1 MKKLLL
7 SLLSASV
14 LTMSGTAT
22 AAPLAKVKNSAK
34 SNISALAA
42 NDATEYTF
50 ATQMAG
56 FYTSPKSEDSKAG
69 NYYALLST
77 NPDDTYVGS
86 TGDIVSKDAMV
97 LTLDLYAPASPISD
111 ISLQEGGYRVSDE
124 TEIKEPFRYSSE
136 YTMLFYYNSKGE
148 QESGAYLTDEIIITH
163 NGGNNYTLETSVSY
177 NGQERKIHYTGPLT
191 FTSDEVPATYY
202 TQIRQNLDLTMDKGG
217 VAFYHGNLYE
227 NNTGNIYI
235 NIFDCD
241 FDPETGAMNE
251 DGYSFALC
259 VLGRL
264 FGKGVPPH
272 PLAGV
277 YEGSRSLARGTWF
290 PGMEMDYMGIPML
303 MGSYVRQKV
312 NGSYRYSYLKT
323 GTVEIEELGGNEF
336 KIVIDAVSDLGFTVK
351 GTFTGEITTR
361 DDRVKDPVSIST
373 LIDDVDLDLD
383 KIPVARIYHNGIK
396 YDHRSLVLDI
406 GSPSG
411 KDEELADGGDILRME
426 FIVSPTVARLQE
438 GTYTVMENKSGN
450 YYAPYKLTKGYFANG
465 GELVGTRYNHFKE
478 GSYWVF
484 DEYAPADAGTVG
496 VIKNEDDTY
505 TFNID
510 LTDDANFYIRGT
522 WTGPVLYQ
530 YNPEDIVSSI
540 STIGADN
547 SEINVEFA
555 NNQLH
560 VYGAE
565 NVPVQVFNISGTLVN
580 ETEGETTID
589 LSHLANGVYIVKINN
604 YTTKIIK

>member
-7 SLLSASV
+7 TVLAASV
-14 LTMSGTAT
+14 LTLSGTAS
-22 AAPLAKVKNSAK
+22 AAPFAKVKKNAG
-34 SNISALAA
+34 SNITTLAA
-42 NDATEYTF
+42 NDASEYKF
-50 ATQMAG
+50 VNQMAG
-56 FYTSPKSEDSKAG
+56 FYTSPQSEDSKAG
-69 NYYALLST
+69 NYYTLLST
-77 NPDDTYVGS
+77 NAEDTYVGS
-86 TGDIVSKDAMV
+86 TGEVNAKDAMV
-97 LTLDLYAPASPISD
+97 LFLDLYAPVSPISD
-111 ISLQEGGYRVSDE
+111 IALTEGAYTMSDE
-124 TEIKEPFRYSSE
+124 MEIKEPFRYSSE
-136 YTMLFYYNSKGE
+136 YSMLIYYNSNGE
-148 QESGAYLTDEIIITH
+148 QDTGVYLTDEIIITH
-163 NGGNNYTLETSVSY
+163 NGGNNYTVETSVSY
-177 NGQERKIHYTGPLT
+177 NGQERAVHYTGPLT
-191 FTSDEVPATYY
+191 FTSDQVAATYY
-202 TQIRQNLDLTMDKGG
+202 TQIRENLDLKMDKGG

-259 VLGRL
+259 MLGKL
-264 FGKGVPPH
+264 FGKDVPPH

-336 KIVIDAVSDLGFTVK
+336 KIVVDAVSDLGFTVK

-361 DDRVKDPVSIST
+361 DNRVSDPVSIST
-373 LIDDVDLDLD
+373 LIDDVDLDLN

-411 KDEELADGGDILRME
+411 KDEELADGGDIIRME
-426 FIVSPTVARLQE
+426 FIVAPTEARLLE

-450 YYAPYKLTKGYFANG
+450 YYAPYKLTKGYFTNG

-484 DEYAPADAGTVG
+484 DEYAPAEAGTVG

-540 STIGADN
+540 STIVADGTA
-547 SEINVEFA
+547 INVEFA

-565 NVPVQVFNISGTLVN
+565 NMPVQVFNISGALVN
-580 ETEGETTID
+580 ATEGETTID
-589 LSHLANGVYIVKINN
+589 LSHLASGVYIVKVNN

>member
-86 TGDIVSKDAMV
+86 TGEIVSKDAMV

-547 SEINVEFA
+547 SEVNVEFA

-565 NVPVQVFNISGTLVN
+565 NVPVQVFNISGALVN

>member
-7 SLLSASV
+7 TVLAASV
-14 LTMSGTAT
+14 LTLSGTAS
-22 AAPLAKVKNSAK
+22 AAPFAKVKKNSV
-34 SNISALAA
+34 SNITTLAA
-42 NDATEYTF
+42 NDASEYKF
-50 ATQMAG
+50 VNQMAG
-56 FYTSPKSEDSKAG
+56 FYTSPQSEDSKAG
-69 NYYALLST
+69 NYYTLLST
-77 NPDDTYVGS
+77 NAEDTYVGS
-86 TGDIVSKDAMV
+86 TGEVNAKDAMV
-97 LTLDLYAPASPISD
+97 LFLDLYAPVSPISD
-111 ISLQEGGYRVSDE
+111 IALSEGAYTVSDE
-124 TEIKEPFRYSSE
+124 VEIKEPFRYSSE
-136 YTMLFYYNSKGE
+136 YSMLIYYNSNGE
-148 QESGAYLTDEIIITH
+148 QDTGVYLTDEIIITH
-163 NGGNNYTLETSVSY
+163 NGGNNYTVETTVWY
-177 NGQERKIHYTGPLT
+177 NGQERAVHYTGPLT
-191 FTSDEVPATYY
+191 FTSDQMAATYY
-202 TQIRQNLDLTMDKGG
+202 TQIRENLDLKMDKGG

-241 FDPETGAMNE
+241 FDSETGAMNE

-264 FGKGVPPH
+264 FAKDVPPH

-290 PGMEMDYMGIPML
+290 PGMEIDYMGIPML

-323 GTVEIEELGGNEF
+323 GTVEIEELGGDTY
-336 KIVIDAVSDLGFTVK
+336 KIVVDAVSDLGFIVK
-351 GTFTGEITTR
+351 GTFTGEIVTY
-361 DDRVKDPVSIST
+361 DNGVEPPASIST
-373 LIDDVDLDLD
+373 LTDDVDLDLA
-383 KIPVARIYHNGIK
+383 KIPVSRIYHNGIK
-396 YDHRSLVLDI
+396 YNHRSLVLDI

-411 KDEELADGGDILRME
+411 KDEELANGGDIMRME
-426 FIVSPTVARLQE
+426 FIVAPTETRLLE

-484 DEYAPADAGTVG
+484 DEYAPAESGTVG
-496 VIKNEDDTY
+496 VIKNDDDTY

-510 LTDDANFYIRGT
+510 ITDDANYFIRGS

-530 YNPEDIVSSI
+530 YDPDALTSI
-540 STIGADN
+540 AGISADGNTINAD
-547 SEINVEFA
+547 FA
-555 NNQLH
+555 NNVLY

-565 NVPVQVFNISGTLVN
+565 DAQVNVFSTSGTLVSS
-580 ETEGETTID
+580 TSGQPTID

>member
-7 SLLSASV
+7 SVLSATV

-77 NPDDTYVGS
+77 NPEDTYVGS
-86 TGDIVSKDAMV
+86 TGEIVSKDAMV

-124 TEIKEPFRYSSE
+124 TEIKEPFHYSGE

-241 FDPETGAMNE
+241 FDTETGAMNE

-290 PGMEMDYMGIPML
+290 PGMEIDYMGIPML

-336 KIVIDAVSDLGFTVK
+336 KIVVDAVSDLGFTVK

-361 DDRVKDPVSIST
+361 DDRVSDPVSIST
-373 LIDDVDLDLD
+373 LINDVDLDLD

-411 KDEELADGGDILRME
+411 KDEELADGGDIIRME
-426 FIVSPTVARLQE
+426 FIVAPTEARLLE

-484 DEYAPADAGTVG
+484 DEYAPAESGTVG
-496 VIKNEDDTY
+496 VIKNDDDTY

-510 LTDDANFYIRGT
+510 LTDDANFYIRGS
-522 WTGPVLYQ
+522 WRGPVLYQ

-540 STIGADN
+540 STIGADGTA
-547 SEINVEFA
+547 INVEFA

-565 NVPVQVFNISGTLVN
+565 NMPVQVFNISGALVN
-580 ETEGETTID
+580 ATEGETTID
-589 LSHLANGVYIVKINN
+589 LSHLASGVYIVKVNN

>member
-86 TGDIVSKDAMV
+86 TGEIVSKDAMV

-565 NVPVQVFNISGTLVN
+565 NVPVQVFNISGALVN
-580 ETEGETTID
+580 ATEGETTID

>member
-86 TGDIVSKDAMV
+86 TGEIVSKDAMV

-547 SEINVEFA
+547 SEVNVEFA

-565 NVPVQVFNISGTLVN
+565 NVPVQVFNISGALVN
-580 ETEGETTID
+580 ATEGETTID